1 MCGDAQLAMM
11 AFLQTKDRTDLASAL
26 LVVFVITSPAVLR
39 KLCKGPPS
47 EVAQLPQV
55 QGVIASTAGV
65 LGA

>member
-1 MCGDAQLAMM
+1 
-11 AFLQTKDRTDLASAL
+11 
-26 LVVFVITSPAVLR
+26 VVFVITSPAVLR

-55 QGVIASTAGV
+55 QGVVASTAGV